1 LRLLPTEPAAEVA
14 APPAAAEEAPTT
26 SDAAAADA
34 GAARH
39 QLPVRQYL
47 DTTVVPVMRKAL
59 RALVKTRPADPFDFL
74 ADFIRDNKP

>member
-1 LRLLPTEPAAEVA
+1 
-14 APPAAAEEAPTT
+14 
-26 SDAAAADA
+26 
-34 GAARH
+34 
-39 QLPVRQYL
+39 L